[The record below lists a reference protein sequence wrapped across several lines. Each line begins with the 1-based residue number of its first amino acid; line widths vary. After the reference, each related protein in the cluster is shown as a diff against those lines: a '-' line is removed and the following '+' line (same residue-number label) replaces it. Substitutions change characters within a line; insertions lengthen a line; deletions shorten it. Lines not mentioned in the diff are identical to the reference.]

1 MRVGNPESG
10 AMDASPRQRMIDLL
24 RELAPTEGY
33 TLTTL
38 PDVRLLRSDRP
49 LSRTP
54 VLCEPGIVVVAQG
67 RKRGLLGDE
76 AFIYDDQHYLVVSV
90 PVPFTMETDAS
101 ADKPLLAI
109 YFRLDHVVA
118 AEVCMQ
124 IDERYGASSA
134 QPRGLY
140 ASPMEER
147 LEASVLRLLEAFASP
162 PDDVILGPSLLRE
175 IYYRIFGG
183 AQGGSMRAALAQQ
196 GKFGMVARSIRLI
209 HNHYAETLNVD
220 RLAAE
225 AAMSPPTFHAHFRA
239 MTGTSPMRYVQSTR
253 LHQARLLMLR
263 QQLTAAA
270 AAAAVGYE
278 SASQFSR
285 EFKRLFGR
293 PPLEEVERMKHSFA
307 LPAAQVQ
314 SEYISSH

>member
-1 MRVGNPESG
+1 
-10 AMDASPRQRMIDLL
+10 MDASSRQRMIDLL

-38 PDVRLLRSDRP
+38 PDVRLVRSDRP

-54 VLCEPGIVVVAQG
+54 VLYEPGIVVVAQG
-67 RKRGLLGDE
+67 RKRGFLGDE

-124 IDERYGASSA
+124 IDEQCGAPSSP
-134 QPRGLY
+134 PRGLY
-140 ASPMEER
+140 ASPMEEG

-162 PDDVILGPSLLRE
+162 PDDVILGSSLVRE
-175 IYYRIFGG
+175 IYYRILGG

-209 HNHYAETLNVD
+209 HNHYAEALSVD
-220 RLAAE
+220 RLASE

-270 AAAAVGYE
+270 ASAAVGYE

-293 PPLEEVERMKHSFA
+293 PPLQEVERMKHSFA
-307 LPAAQVQ
+307 LPTAQVQ

>member
-1 MRVGNPESG
+1 M
-10 AMDASPRQRMIDLL
+10 
-24 RELAPTEGY
+24 
-33 TLTTL
+33 TTL

-54 VLCEPGIVVVAQG
+54 VLYEPGIVVVAQG

-76 AFIYDDQHYLVVSV
+76 AFIYDDRHYLVVSV

-140 ASPMEER
+140 ASPLEAR

-175 IYYRIFGG
+175 IYYRILGG
-183 AQGGSMRAALAQQ
+183 AQGGSMRAALSQQ

-209 HNHYAETLNVD
+209 HNHYAETLSVD

-285 EFKRLFGR
+285 EFKRLFGK

-307 LPAAQVQ
+307 LPAAQVR